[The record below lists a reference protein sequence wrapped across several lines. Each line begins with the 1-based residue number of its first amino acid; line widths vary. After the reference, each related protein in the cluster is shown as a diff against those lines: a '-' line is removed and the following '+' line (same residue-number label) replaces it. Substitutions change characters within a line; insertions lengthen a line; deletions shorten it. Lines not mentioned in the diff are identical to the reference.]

1 MSAPVAPRP
10 APWHMLLAPIPFFC
24 DLCGEYAPARTKFSR
39 GPDGR
44 WQHRHCPTTTRSTP

>member
-1 MSAPVAPRP
+1 MSAPVTRRP
-10 APWHMLLAPIPFFC
+10 QHMFLSPIPFFC
-24 DLCGEYAPARTKFSR
+24 DLCGEYAPARTTFSR